1 MARKG
6 IVVGEHTDDAVGVQ
20 HQRVEVGRG
29 NRTVHNGKIEFK
41 VLHRII
47 KIFYGIG
54 CNCYRYAVI
63 FPAKFREYF
72 CNQVAL
78 RRVRDAD
85 AKAGEAAVGGF
96 ELLHHL
102 LLEGFHAPDVLHD
115 DFTFRRQL
123 NLPFF
128 PQKERHAELL
138 LELLD
143 VMADGG
149 LGEAQGICRAGEA
162 AELRRGEKRTEFW
175 IEHGSAL
182 HS

>member
-29 NRTVHNGKIEFK
+29 DRTVYNGQVELE

-54 CNCYRYAVI
+54 RNRYRYAIV
-63 FPAKFREYF
+63 FPAKFCEYF
-72 CNQVAL
+72 YNQVAL

-102 LLEGFHAPDVLHD
+102 LL
-115 DFTFRRQL
+115 
-123 NLPFF
+123 
-128 PQKERHAELL
+128 
-138 LELLD
+138 
-143 VMADGG
+143 
-149 LGEAQGICRAGEA
+149 
-162 AELRRGEKRTEFW
+162 
-175 IEHGSAL
+175 
-182 HS
+182 

>member
-29 NRTVHNGKIEFK
+29 NRTVHNGKIELK

-47 KIFYGIG
+47 KISYGIG

-102 LLEGFHAPDVLHD
+102 LL
-115 DFTFRRQL
+115 
-123 NLPFF
+123 
-128 PQKERHAELL
+128 
-138 LELLD
+138 
-143 VMADGG
+143 
-149 LGEAQGICRAGEA
+149 
-162 AELRRGEKRTEFW
+162 
-175 IEHGSAL
+175 
-182 HS
+182 

>member
-1 MARKG
+1 MQVFFEVLEGHHRMARKG

-143 VMADGG
+143 VMADV
-149 LGEAQGICRAGEA
+149 
-162 AELRRGEKRTEFW
+162 
-175 IEHGSAL
+175 L
-182 HS
+182 H

>member
-29 NRTVHNGKIEFK
+29 NRTVHNGKIELK

-54 CNCYRYAVI
+54 RNRYRYAIV
-63 FPAKFREYF
+63 FPAEFCENF
-72 CNQVAL
+72 CNQITL

-102 LLEGFHAPDVLHD
+102 LL
-115 DFTFRRQL
+115 
-123 NLPFF
+123 
-128 PQKERHAELL
+128 
-138 LELLD
+138 
-143 VMADGG
+143 
-149 LGEAQGICRAGEA
+149 
-162 AELRRGEKRTEFW
+162 
-175 IEHGSAL
+175 
-182 HS
+182 